1 MHDGY
6 ITQEELF
13 RVLKAYSVLNPVEGY
28 CQAQVRIVI
37 VIIFFVIIVTPNI
50 MVATIVIT
58 KKLVTIPSLGA
69 NGSSAIDTHAFNIV
83 IPKSLTLLL
92 NNYDFRRQ

>member
-1 MHDGY
+1 MNGLDRYNSPVRVIVTKKNLDFEVKMLDGC

-50 MVATIVIT
+50 LVATFV
-58 KKLVTIPSLGA
+58 KKA
-69 NGSSAIDTHAFNIV
+69 
-83 IPKSLTLLL
+83 
-92 NNYDFRRQ
+92 

>member
-1 MHDGY
+1 MLYGY

-37 VIIFFVIIVTPNI
+37 VIIFFAIIVTSNI
-50 MVATIVIT
+50 MVATIVI
-58 KKLVTIPSLGA
+58 KKLKIVTILSSGA
-69 NGSSAIDTHAFNIV
+69 NSSSAIDEHAC
-83 IPKSLTLLL
+83 
-92 NNYDFRRQ
+92 RRCVLVSDGNM

>member
-1 MHDGY
+1 MLDGY
-6 ITQEELF
+6 ISQEELF

-50 MVATIVIT
+50 MVATIVI
-58 KKLVTIPSLGA
+58 KKNLKL
-69 NGSSAIDTHAFNIV
+69 
-83 IPKSLTLLL
+83 
-92 NNYDFRRQ
+92 

>member
-1 MHDGY
+1 MLDGY

-37 VIIFFVIIVTPNI
+37 VIIFFAIIVTPNI
-50 MVATIVIT
+50 MVATIVI
-58 KKLVTIPSLGA
+58 KKLKIVTFLSSGA
-69 NGSSAIDTHAFNIV
+69 NSSSAIDEHA
-83 IPKSLTLLL
+83 
-92 NNYDFRRQ
+92 RRRCVLVFDGNM

>member
-1 MHDGY
+1 M
-6 ITQEELF
+6 QEELF

-50 MVATIVIT
+50 RVAIIVI
-58 KKLVTIPSLGA
+58 KKLRIVTFLSSGA
-69 NGSSAIDTHAFNIV
+69 NSSSAIDEHA
-83 IPKSLTLLL
+83 
-92 NNYDFRRQ
+92 RRRCVLVFDGNM